1 MHRAPSATTPPARLA
16 SLASG
21 RGALV
26 LVGVVLVP
34 FVALLVAVLAVH
46 GEPLGVDTWWA
57 GVVAGRHVPGLA
69 AGARLVSDLGGGVVG
84 GVEVPAAL
92 AALVWWLRSR
102 AAALVL
108 VAGGVLSLAA
118 TQVVKHLVDRP
129 RPPTADMAGSFDSF
143 PSGHVANAATLAL
156 LLVLVLGARWL
167 LPLAV
172 VWPGL
177 MALSRTVLGVHWL
190 SDTLAAA
197 SLGAAA
203 ALVTVLLA
211 TRFVPAVLGPRPLW
225 PRPLRPE
232 PARPGES
239 GSWQVPRASVRP

>member
-1 MHRAPSATTPPARLA
+1 MPRSSSVTTSPARRP

-21 RGALV
+21 RGAFV
-26 LVGVVLVP
+26 LVGLVLVP
-34 FVALLVAVLAVH
+34 FVVLLVAVLAVQK
-46 GEPLGVDTWWA
+46 GPLGVDTWWA
-57 GVVAGRHVPGLA
+57 GVVAGWHVPGLT

-102 AAALVL
+102 AAAVVF

-118 TQVVKHLVDRP
+118 TQVVKHLVERP
-129 RPPTADMAGSFDSF
+129 RPSTPGSLDSF

-156 LLVLVLGARWL
+156 LLVLLLGVRWL

-190 SDTLAAA
+190 SDTLAAMF
-197 SLGAAA
+197 LGAAV

-211 TRFVPAVLGPRPLW
+211 TRFVPAALGPRPLW
-225 PRPLRPE
+225 PRPLRPG
-232 PARPGES
+232 PGRPEES